1 MDPNKAICDLVTNAL
16 YYFLYRLYTTIVMN
30 IPIMIDRI
38 NIDLVE

>member
-1 MDPNKAICDLVTNAL
+1 MDPNKALCAFGTKAL
-16 YYFLYRLYTTIVMN
+16 YYFLYRLYILIVMN